1 MKCRECKNELWVDDE
16 TDEFYCNNDDCIN
29 CGLLV

>member
-1 MKCRECKNELWVDDE
+1 MKCRECKNELWVDNE
-16 TDEFYCNNDDCIN
+16 TDEFFCNNENCMN